1 MLTILLPMHLNP
13 THDDSSNQT
22 NQLDEPNSLTDS
34 LHSQIETTENQDY
47 TAIQPDYITN
57 DIDHANPNDSYN
69 ATESFHNQN
78 NIDGIN
84 DCFQQDID
92 NDCTKFS
99 DVQPVSDNI
108 GNQGMADSGNAD
120 ASNLNLDNS
129 VENQNHINLHST
141 VTHTGTV
148 YHQHYWREPDPYY
161 YGGTDA
167 D

>member
-1 MLTILLPMHLNP
+1 MITLLLPMH
-13 THDDSSNQT
+13 HDPSNQT
-22 NQLDEPNSLTDS
+22 IQSDEPNSLSDS
-34 LHSQIETTENQDY
+34 LHSQMETAENQDC
-47 TAIQPDYITN
+47 AITQPDYITN
-57 DIDHANPNDSYN
+57 DVDYTNPSDIYN
-69 ATESFHNQN
+69 SIEAGQNQN

-92 NDCTKFS
+92 NYDTKFA
-99 DVQPVSDNI
+99 DAQPVADNI

-148 YHQHYWREPDPYY
+148 YHQHYWRNPDPYY